1 MSPSGK
7 ASDFDSDKGWL
18 YHPLVGS
25 NPTIPAK
32 YAGIAQLA
40 EQRPRTA
47 QVPGS
52 TPGSSS
58 KPYWSCLRL
67 CGSAHYFTAIS
78 VKDQPGAH
86 GVLRT

>member
-1 MSPSGK
+1 M
-7 ASDFDSDKGWL
+7 
-18 YHPLVGS
+18 
-25 NPTIPAK
+25 PAPGFINGVDAK
-32 YAGIAQLA
+32 VHGAVAVIFAGIAQLV
-40 EQRPRTA
+40 ERRLRTA